1 MDYFHWDYWMQGSST
16 DSSSVARVACTA
28 HADCGTGETCGTI
41 TLDTAVLDY
50 CVPMDGW
57 CSVADL
63 DTAGAATGTYTDG
76 TSRTL
81 TNSLNQLTVSCAT
94 DEYLTWFWQ
103 TNNAVDQVTPAGC
116 ATVEPECNTIT
127 WNGSAGVAAFC
138 GTAKLEND
146 SDYAVLGCY
155 PTADCELMGGLIPG
169 SEAKYILACG
179 ATSLFTSAFAASVA
193 IAALL

>member
-1 MDYFHWDYWMQGSST
+1 MAGAGTGVFTDGSS
-16 DSSSVARVACTA
+16 SN
-28 HADCGTGETCGTI
+28 
-41 TLDTAVLDY
+41 
-50 CVPMDGW
+50 PN
-57 CSVADL
+57 
-63 DTAGAATGTYTDG
+63 
-76 TSRTL
+76 
-81 TNSLNQLTVSCAT
+81 NSLNTFTTTCTSDAYTEWL
-94 DEYLTWFWQ
+94 WK
-103 TNNAVDQVTPAGC
+103 TNNIVDQATAAGC

-146 SDYAVLGCY
+146 SGYAVLGCY

>member
-63 DTAGAATGTYTDG
+63 DTAGAAVGTYTDG
-76 TSRTL
+76 TSWTL

-116 ATVEPECNTIT
+116 ATVEPECTTID
-127 WNGSAGVAAFC
+127 WNGSSSVAAFC
-138 GTAKLEND
+138 GTATMD
-146 SDYAVLGCY
+146 GYTQLGCY
-155 PTADCELMGGLIPG
+155 PTADCELLGGNMPG
-169 SEAKYILACG
+169 SDTVKYVLECG
-179 ATSLFTSAFAASVA
+179 ATQLAASIVA
-193 IAALL
+193 AVIVAASI